1 MDAGE
6 VLRTTALHG
15 TRRWHRSRHYF
26 HSGLFPCLEPIS
38 TLYLSLNN
46 VITKAVFK
54 GQDHILETF
63 ESPLPYIMSVW
74 HVSNKGQ
81 WGPQTQMCKNV
92 TSLVFFNGGNVLLY
106 SDYMLFMVFP
116 QRTSLIRVWYRHLY
130 KNSIFVKSVYLL
142 VRYNLNSV
150 QTKLPL

>member
-1 MDAGE
+1 MGPEGGIEATITFI
-6 VLRTTALHG
+6 LSFL
-15 TRRWHRSRHYF
+15 SLL
-26 HSGLFPCLEPIS
+26 SFPCLEPIS
-38 TLYLSLNN
+38 TLYSSLDN

-63 ESPLPYIMSVW
+63 ESPLPYIMS
-74 HVSNKGQ
+74 NKGQ

-92 TSLVFFNGGNVLLY
+92 LSQVFFNGGNVLLY
-106 SDYMLFMVFP
+106 SNYMPFMVFP
-116 QRTSLIRVWYRHLY
+116 QRTSLIRVWYRRLY
-130 KNSIFVKSVYLL
+130 KNSIFVESVYLL